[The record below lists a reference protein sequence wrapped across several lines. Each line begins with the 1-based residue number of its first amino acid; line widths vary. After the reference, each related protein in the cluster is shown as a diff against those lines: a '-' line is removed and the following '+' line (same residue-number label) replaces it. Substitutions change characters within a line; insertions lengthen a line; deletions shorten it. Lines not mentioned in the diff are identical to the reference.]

1 MLLWLWQLPQN
12 IIGFFL
18 TRKKELSGIG
28 SVGEGICFNVYY
40 KKNFWGSGVCLG
52 DYIILDHKYL
62 GKSDRTDQKHEYGHH
77 LQSVKLG
84 WLYLII
90 IGLPSIVFNIYDRI
104 FQPVCH
110 SVPEKIHDN
119 SFYLKFISPDVHNIF
134 ARINSNLLIFC
145 G

>member
-104 FQPVCH
+104 FHKNWTRLQRL
-110 SVPEKIHDN
+110 IW
-119 SFYLKFISPDVHNIF
+119 YY
-134 ARINSNLLIFC
+134 NLPWESWADRL
-145 G
+145 GKVTR